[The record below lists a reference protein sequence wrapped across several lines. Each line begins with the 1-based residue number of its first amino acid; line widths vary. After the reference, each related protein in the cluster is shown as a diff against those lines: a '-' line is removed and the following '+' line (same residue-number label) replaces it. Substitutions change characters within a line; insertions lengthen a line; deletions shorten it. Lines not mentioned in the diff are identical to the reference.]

1 MKIRDIRS
9 WMLAA
14 VCAGFFLGV
23 GYWRHCRSQV
33 QRAQVQ
39 REAGAPIVTDHDDA
53 SYFPPGPEFK
63 LSPEAAAQAEHEEQH
78 RREAV
83 ARRAGGAPK

>member
-14 VCAGFFLGV
+14 GCVGFFLGV
-23 GYWRHCRSQV
+23 GYWRHCRSQIELNTAV
-33 QRAQVQ
+33 
-39 REAGAPIVTDHDDA
+39 PIVTDHDDA
-53 SYFPPGPEFK
+53 TYFPPAPEFK
-63 LSPEAAAQAEHEEQH
+63 LSPEAAALAEQHEEQH

-83 ARRAGGAPK
+83 AGRPTGAPK